1 MAKPWARYEVG
12 FIDHVKFRAL
22 TSNAICLWI
31 EGKNYCDEN
40 MTDGLIPTHI
50 VKQFRFHSR
59 KSVDMLALSCGPKN
73 ETEQYG
79 PLWESHAVGFKMHDY
94 LDYNDCRDE
103 AMERIDD
110 ANVTKELRKAA
121 NRERQKKFR
130 AERKAALEALRNAVT
145 VTPGNALLTPLSQTP
160 TEASSPASASASSEA
175 LKERIKTAATPR
187 SLAREPNPKGNFFV
201 IEALAIEVLKGLVT
215 FDSESDYAESVK
227 CACALN
233 GIAYGPPDEDADVV
247 ARACASA
254 RVKLVKAKVSA

>member
-59 KSVDMLALSCGPKN
+59 KSVDMLAASCGPKN
-73 ETEQYG
+73 ETEQYE
-79 PLWESHAVGFKMHDY
+79 PLWESHSVGFKMHDY
-94 LDYNDCRDE
+94 LDYNDCRE
-103 AMERIDD
+103 ESMERIDD
-110 ANVTKELRKAA
+110 ANVSKELRKAA

-145 VTPGNALLTPLSQTP
+145 VTPSNALLTPLSQTP
-160 TEASSPASASASSEA
+160 TEASSPASASASSET
-175 LKERIKTAATPR
+175 LKERIKTAAKTPR
-187 SLAREPNPKGNFFV
+187 
-201 IEALAIEVLKGLVT
+201 ALAHEPSEDGNLKVITKIAVDILALQS
-215 FDSESDYAESVK
+215 FESEADLSEAVK
-227 CACALN
+227 SNCALLK
-233 GIAYGPPDEDADVV
+233 IAYDSDVV

-254 RVKLVKAKVSA
+254 KVIRLVAKVGA